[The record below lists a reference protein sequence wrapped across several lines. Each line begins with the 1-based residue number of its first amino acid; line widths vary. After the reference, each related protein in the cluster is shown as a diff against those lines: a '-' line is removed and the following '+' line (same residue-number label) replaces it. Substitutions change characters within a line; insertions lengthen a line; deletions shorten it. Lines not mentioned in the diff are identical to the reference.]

1 MAHKSVTEGE
11 PDLSRTTNL
20 IQRSGRWYFNR
31 AYPKDLWPVLGK
43 APFRLSLHTDSLE
56 VALRR
61 RPDAERRYFA
71 AVDKARVQQVAHK
84 PRQLTEIDAVAIA
97 ARWFKAEDMER
108 SADLTRQRSA
118 SLDIDGYLAEL
129 DRYEANARQAIA
141 EDERHFVL
149 QHALGLLEA
158 EGFDANPRSA
168 AFKSL
173 QRAMLR
179 GRRELALLE
188 RARLLGDYSVKPRDP
203 IFANAAAGTIVRPDR
218 TVEDLIKAHNED
230 KVSKRS
236 PSTQASY
243 EPVWRLLRDV
253 LGPYRTLSSIG
264 REEGRLL
271 FETVKALPRGLG
283 KVRALSGLRVPEAV
297 DKGRELGLPTIQAK
311 TINAVYMGLL
321 KTIFQWAVKEQ
332 WITANPLAG
341 LLVEDDVYE
350 ADKRDPFTIAQLN
363 QIFSQAPWK
372 PRDDNPRGKPLHF
385 WGPLIALFHGM
396 RRGEIAQL
404 DTDSITEVSG
414 YPVIL
419 VRAGTGKRL
428 KTVNAR
434 RMLPIHPELLKM
446 GFLAYVKR
454 QKEAGEPKLFKG
466 EAPNARGQWGDGF
479 SDWFTRLI
487 QKHSLEGTKLGMHS
501 FRHNWQDAARE
512 AGHHGT
518 AIGQELAGRSK
529 GGDSSNNYGSG
540 FSTAA
545 LAEAS
550 SRITY
555 LGLDLSHLYVDA
567 NGK

>member
-1 MAHKSVTEGE
+1 MAHKHVTEGE
-11 PDLSRTTNL
+11 PDLSRKTNL

-31 AYPKDLWPVLGK
+31 AYPKDLWSVLGK

-71 AVDKARVQQVAHK
+71 AVDKARSQQEELK
-84 PRQLTEIDAVAIA
+84 PKQLSEIDAVAIA
-97 ARWFKAEDMER
+97 ARWFQVEDEERAADLASRR
-108 SADLTRQRSA
+108 SAN
-118 SLDIDGYLAEL
+118 LDIDGYLAAL
-129 DRYEANARQAIA
+129 NRYEGRARQAIA
-141 EDERHFVL
+141 EDDRNLVK
-149 QHALGLLEA
+149 QHALRLLEE
-158 EGFDANPRSA
+158 EGFEANPRSS

-188 RARLLGDYSVKPRDP
+188 RARLLGDYSVRPSDP
-203 IFANAAAGTIVRPDR
+203 IFVNAASGTTGRPER

-264 REEGRLL
+264 RDEGRLL

-283 KVRALSGLRVPEAV
+283 KVRALRGLPVPEAV
-297 DKGRELGLPTIQAK
+297 EKGRELGLPTIQPK

-332 WITANPLAG
+332 WITANPLSG
-341 LLVEDDVYE
+341 LLVEDDVAE
-350 ADKRDPFTIAQLN
+350 ADKRDPFTTAQLN
-363 QIFSQAPWK
+363 EIFSRAPWK
-372 PRDDNPRGKPLHF
+372 PRDENPRGKPLHF

-404 DTDSITEVSG
+404 DTDSITEVAG
-414 YPVIL
+414 HPVIL

-428 KTVNAR
+428 KTANAR
-434 RMLPIHPELLKM
+434 RMLPIHPELIKM
-446 GFLAYVKR
+446 GFLAYVRR
-454 QKEAGEPKLFKG
+454 QRDAGEPKLFTG
-466 EAPNARGQWGDGF
+466 EEPNSRGQWGDGF

-487 QKHSLEGTKLGMHS
+487 QKQSFEGKKLGMHS

-512 AGHHGT
+512 AGLHGT

-555 LGLDLSHLYVDA
+555 PNLDLSHLYVEI
-567 NGK
+567 NGQ

>member
-1 MAHKSVTEGE
+1 MAHKPVTEGE
-11 PDLSRTTNL
+11 PELSRKANL

-71 AVDKARVQQVAHK
+71 AVDKARRQQQEIK
-84 PRQLTEIDAVAIA
+84 PKQLSEIDAIAIA
-97 ARWFKAEDMER
+97 ARWFQREDLER
-108 SADLTRQRSA
+108 TADLASRRSA
-118 SLDIDGYLAEL
+118 SLDIDGYLAAL
-129 DRYEANARQAIA
+129 DRYEAEVRQAIA
-141 EDERHFVL
+141 EDDRHLVL
-149 QHALGLLEA
+149 PHALGLLEE
-158 EGFDANPRSA
+158 EGFEANPRSP
-168 AFKSL
+168 AFRSL

-188 RARLLGDYSVKPRDP
+188 RARLLGDYSVKPSDP
-203 IFANAAAGTIVRPDR
+203 IFANALTSTVGRTER
-218 TVEDLIKAHNED
+218 TVEDLIKAHYED

-253 LGPYRTLSSIG
+253 LGPYRTLSSVG
-264 REEGRLL
+264 RNEGRLL

-283 KVRALSGLRVPEAV
+283 KVRALRGLTVPEAV
-297 DKGRELGLPTIQAK
+297 EKGRELGLPTIQAK

-321 KTIFQWAVKEQ
+321 KTIFQWAVREQ

-341 LLVEDDVYE
+341 LLVEDDVAE

-363 QIFSQAPWK
+363 EIFRQAPWV
-372 PRDDNPRGKPLHF
+372 PRDENPRGKPLHF

-434 RMLPIHPELLKM
+434 RMLPIHPELIKM
-446 GFLAYVKR
+446 GFLAYVRR
-454 QKEAGEPKLFKG
+454 QRQTGETKLFTG
-466 EAPNARGQWGDGF
+466 EAPNSRGQWGDGF

-487 QKHSLEGTKLGMHS
+487 QKQSLEGTKLGMHS
-501 FRHNWQDAARE
+501 SRALQTQATARY
-512 AGHHGT
+512 
-518 AIGQELAGRSK
+518 GRS
-529 GGDSSNNYGSG
+529 GCLGSG
-540 FSTAA
+540 
-545 LAEAS
+545 EAHC
-550 SRITY
+550 RLPT
-555 LGLDLSHLYVDA
+555 
-567 NGK
+567 

>member
-1 MAHKSVTEGE
+1 MAHNPVTEGE
-11 PDLSRTTNL
+11 PDLSRKANL

-43 APFRLSLHTDSLE
+43 SPFRLSLHTDSLE

-71 AVDKARVQQVAHK
+71 AADKARGHQEILT
-84 PRQLTEIDAVAIA
+84 PRQLSEIDAVAIA
-97 ARWFKAEDMER
+97 AGWFQAEDKERVADLASRR
-108 SADLTRQRSA
+108 SAN
-118 SLDIDGYLAEL
+118 LDIDGYLAAL
-129 DRYEANARQAIA
+129 DRYEGEARQAIA
-141 EDERHFVL
+141 EDDRHLVR
-149 QHALGLLEA
+149 QHALRLLEE
-158 EGFDANPRSA
+158 EGFEASPRSP

-188 RARLLGDYSVKPRDP
+188 RARLLGDYSVKPSDP
-203 IFANAAAGTIVRPDR
+203 IFANAAAGTFGRPDR
-218 TVEDLIKAHNED
+218 TVEDLIKSHNED

-264 REEGRLL
+264 RDEGRLL

-283 KVRALSGLRVPEAV
+283 KVRALRGLTVPEAV
-297 DKGRELGLPTIQAK
+297 EKGRKLGLPTIQAK

-321 KTIFQWAVKEQ
+321 KTIFQWAVREQ

-341 LLVEDDVYE
+341 LLVEDDVAE
-350 ADKRDPFTIAQLN
+350 ADKRDPFTVDQLN
-363 QIFSQAPWK
+363 EIFSQAPWK
-372 PRDDNPRGKPLHF
+372 PRDENPRGKPLLF

-434 RMLPIHPELLKM
+434 RMLPIHPELIKM
-446 GFLAYVKR
+446 GFLAYARR
-454 QKEAGEPKLFKG
+454 QREAYETKLFTG
-466 EAPNARGQWGDGF
+466 EAPNSRGQWGDGF

-512 AGHHGT
+512 AGLHGT

-540 FSTAA
+540 FSTAT

-555 LGLDLSHLYVDA
+555 PNLDLSHLYIERSA
-567 NGK
+567 Q

>member
-1 MAHKSVTEGE
+1 M
-11 PDLSRTTNL
+11 SRKTNL

-71 AVDKARVQQVAHK
+71 AVDKARRQQQEIK
-84 PRQLTEIDAVAIA
+84 PKQLSEIDAIAIA
-97 ARWFKAEDMER
+97 ARWFQREDLER
-108 SADLTRQRSA
+108 TADLASRRSA
-118 SLDIDGYLAEL
+118 SLDIDGYLAAL
-129 DRYEANARQAIA
+129 DRYEAEVRQAIA
-141 EDERHFVL
+141 EDDRHLVL
-149 QHALGLLEA
+149 PHALGLFEE
-158 EGFDANPRSA
+158 EGFEANPRSP
-168 AFKSL
+168 AFRSL

-188 RARLLGDYSVKPRDP
+188 RARLLGDYTVKPSDP
-203 IFANAAAGTIVRPDR
+203 IFASALTNTVGRTER
-218 TVEDLIKAHNED
+218 TVEDLIKAHYED

-253 LGPYRTLSSIG
+253 LGPFRTLSSVG
-264 REEGRLL
+264 RDEGRLL

-283 KVRALSGLRVPEAV
+283 KVRVLRGLTVPDAV
-297 DKGRELGLPTIQAK
+297 EKGRELGLPTIQAK

-321 KTIFQWAVKEQ
+321 KTIFQWAVREQ

-341 LLVEDDVYE
+341 LLVEDDVAE
-350 ADKRDPFTIAQLN
+350 ADKRDPFTITQLN
-363 QIFSQAPWK
+363 EIFRQAPWM
-372 PRDDNPRGKPLHF
+372 PRDENPRGKPLHF

-434 RMLPIHPELLKM
+434 RMLPIHPELIKM
-446 GFLAYVKR
+446 GFLAYVRR
-454 QKEAGEPKLFKG
+454 QRQTGETKLFTG
-466 EAPNARGQWGDGF
+466 EAPNSRGQWGDGF

-487 QKHSLEGTKLGMHS
+487 QKQSLEGTKLGMHS

-512 AGHHGT
+512 AGLHGT

-555 LGLDLSHLYVDA
+555 PNLDLSHLYVAGDDE
-567 NGK
+567 

>member
-1 MAHKSVTEGE
+1 MAHKHVTEGD
-11 PDLSRTTNL
+11 PDLPKKTNL

-31 AYPKDLWPVLGK
+31 AYPKELWPILGK
-43 APFRLSLHTDSLE
+43 SPFRLSLHTDSLE

-71 AVDKARVQQVAHK
+71 AVDKARKGLDESK
-84 PRQLTEIDAVAIA
+84 PRQLSELDAIAIA
-97 ARWFKAEDMER
+97 ARWFQAEDKER
-108 SADLTRQRSA
+108 AEALASRRSTN
-118 SLDIDGYLAEL
+118 LDIDGYLAAL
-129 DRYEANARQAIA
+129 DRYEGNAREAIA
-141 EDERHFVL
+141 EDDRHEVL
-149 QHALGLLEA
+149 PHALRLLEE
-158 EGFDANPRSA
+158 EGFEAQPRSP
-168 AFKSL
+168 AFKAL

-188 RARLLGDYSVKPRDP
+188 RARLLGDYSVKPSDP
-203 IFANAAAGTIVRPDR
+203 IFANILGGTGGRTDR

-230 KVSKRS
+230 KVSKRA

-264 REEGRLL
+264 RDEGRLL

-283 KVRALSGLRVPEAV
+283 KVRALRGLSVPEAV
-297 DKGRELGLPTIQAK
+297 ERGRQLGLPTIQAK

-321 KTIFQWAVKEQ
+321 KTIFQWAVREQ
-332 WITANPLAG
+332 WITANPLSG
-341 LLVEDDVYE
+341 LLVGDHVPE
-350 ADKRDPFTIAQLN
+350 ADKRDPFTISQLN
-363 QIFSQAPWK
+363 EIFSHAPWK
-372 PRDDNPRGKPLHF
+372 PKDASPRGKPLHF

-404 DTDSITEVSG
+404 DADSITEVSG
-414 YPVIL
+414 HPVIL
-419 VRAGTGKRL
+419 IRSGSGKRL

-434 RMLPIHPELLKM
+434 RMLPIHPELIRM
-446 GFLAYVKR
+446 GFLAYAKS
-454 QKEAGEPKLFKG
+454 QKDAGEEKLFAG
-466 EAPNARGQWGDGF
+466 EAANSRGQWGDGF

-487 QKHSLEGTKLGMHS
+487 QNLALEGTKLGLHS

-512 AGHHGT
+512 AGLHGS

-540 FSTAA
+540 FPTAA

-550 SRITY
+550 AKIAY
-555 LGLDLSHLYVDA
+555 PGLDLAHLYVGSAED
-567 NGK
+567 

>member
-1 MAHKSVTEGE
+1 MAHKPVTESE
-11 PDLSRTTNL
+11 SELSRKTNL

-31 AYPKDLWPVLGK
+31 AYPKDLWPLLGK
-43 APFRLSLHTDSLE
+43 APFRLSLRTDSLE

-71 AVDKARVQQVAHK
+71 AVDKARAQQVALK

-97 ARWFKAEDMER
+97 ARWFQAEDKER
-108 SADLTRQRSA
+108 TADLARRRSA
-118 SLDIDGYLAEL
+118 SIDIDGYLAAL
-129 DRYEANARQAIA
+129 DRYEAEARQAIA
-141 EDERHFVL
+141 EDERYLVL
-149 QHALGLLEA
+149 QHVSVLLEE
-158 EGFDANPRSA
+158 EGFEVDPRSP

-188 RARLLGDYSVKPRDP
+188 RARLLGDYSVKPSDP
-203 IFANAAAGTIVRPDR
+203 IFANAATGATGRADR

-264 REEGRLL
+264 RDEGRLL
-271 FETVKALPRGLG
+271 FETVKTLPRGLG
-283 KVRALSGLRVPEAV
+283 KVRALRGLTVSEAV
-297 DKGRELGLPTIQAK
+297 EKGRELGLPTIQAK

-321 KTIFQWAVKEQ
+321 KTIFQWAVREQ
-332 WITANPLAG
+332 WITANPLSG
-341 LLVEDDVYE
+341 LLVEDDVAE
-350 ADKRDPFTIAQLN
+350 VDKRDPFTIPQLN
-363 QIFSQAPWK
+363 EIFSQAPWK

-404 DTDSITEVSG
+404 DIDSITEVAG
-414 YPVIL
+414 HPVIL
-419 VRAGTGKRL
+419 VRAGAGKRL

-434 RMLPIHPELLKM
+434 RMLPIHPELIKM
-446 GFLAYVKR
+446 GFLAYVRR
-454 QKEAGEPKLFKG
+454 QREAGEPKLFTG
-466 EAPNARGQWGDGF
+466 EAPNSRGQWGDGL

-487 QKHSLEGTKLGMHS
+487 QKRSLQGTKLGMHS

-512 AGHHGT
+512 AGLHGT

-545 LAEAS
+545 LAEVS

-555 LGLDLSHLYVDA
+555 PKLDLSHLYVA
-567 NGK
+567 GSVE